1 MLKEHSSTYASE
13 ESAAKQSD
21 LTKRK
26 SFALVLK
33 KIVELR
39 TGLADYRSIKSK
51 LLAQEFEDVPRR
63 AELAGHHLSVVYSFK
78 MSEALL
84 LSAINDVLRNE
95 NKFEAIED
103 ITAEKLAASLAGID
117 KRHKSIRS
125 LNSMAA
131 AVASNLEKSKK
142 RTFSITT
149 KNGTNWDE
157 LSEGRKT
164 AILLDL
170 ILGFDGNTAPLIIDQ
185 PKDNL
190 AADYINDG
198 LAAAIKG
205 SKATR
210 QTIVVTHNA
219 TIPMLADAQ
228 TVVLCRNIDGK
239 LVIRSARLEGF
250 IDGKRALDWIV
261 EITDGG
267 EPSVQKR
274 FRKYNFKRFG
284 GR

>member
-1 MLKEHSSTYASE
+1 M
-13 ESAAKQSD
+13 
-21 LTKRK
+21 
-26 SFALVLK
+26 
-33 KIVELR
+33 
-39 TGLADYRSIKSK
+39 
-51 LLAQEFEDVPRR
+51 
-63 AELAGHHLSVVYSFK
+63 
-78 MSEALL
+78 
-84 LSAINDVLRNE
+84 
-95 NKFEAIED
+95 
-103 ITAEKLAASLAGID
+103 
-117 KRHKSIRS
+117 
-125 LNSMAA
+125 
-131 AVASNLEKSKK
+131 
-142 RTFSITT
+142 
-149 KNGTNWDE
+149 
-157 LSEGRKT
+157 
-164 AILLDL
+164 LLDL

-185 PKDNL
+185 PEDNL

-228 TVVLCRNIDGK
+228 TVVLCRNVNGK
-239 LVIRSARLEGF
+239 LVIRSARLEGS
-250 IDGKRALDWIV
+250 IDGKRALDWVV